1 MCPLAGNSIYMDR
14 MFLRKYMPLVNDY
27 LHYRNIDISSIKELT
42 KYVKLIY
49 VNINLLYTRLEIRT
63 KLFFYFRRWQPDI
76 NKTVPKKEYCH
87 RAMFD
92 LQDSLNELH
101 YYRKHFFAG
110 KENIKFDI

>member
-42 KYVKLIY
+42 RYTKSIY
-49 VNINLLYTRLEIRT
+49 VNIYFLCTRLEMRT
-63 KLFFYFRRWQPDI
+63 KLFFYSRRWQPDI
-76 NKTVPKKEYCH
+76 NKTIPKKRYSH
-87 RAMFD
+87 RAIFD

-101 YYRKHFFAG
+101 YYRKHFCAE